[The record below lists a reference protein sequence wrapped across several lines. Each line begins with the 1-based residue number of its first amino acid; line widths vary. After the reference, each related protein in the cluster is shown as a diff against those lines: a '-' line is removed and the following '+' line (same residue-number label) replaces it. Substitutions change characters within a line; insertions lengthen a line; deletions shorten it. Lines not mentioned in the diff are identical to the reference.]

1 MFHLNDQQQSCKT
14 TPMFA
19 TRLRATLHKSGKPI
33 DFAYRPTVLRQLE
46 IGVSVPA
53 WGSFSGLSSPFERLS
68 RSTGN
73 SAGPRCRDSTAASWW
88 S

>member
-19 TRLRATLHKSGKPI
+19 SRLRATLHKSGKPI
-33 DFAYRPTVLRQLE
+33 AFGFRATNLRQLE

-53 WGSFSGLSSPFERLS
+53 WGGFSGSIRPFDRL
-68 RSTGN
+68 RAT
-73 SAGPRCRDSTAASWW
+73 AGCHRCKSKYWG
-88 S
+88 